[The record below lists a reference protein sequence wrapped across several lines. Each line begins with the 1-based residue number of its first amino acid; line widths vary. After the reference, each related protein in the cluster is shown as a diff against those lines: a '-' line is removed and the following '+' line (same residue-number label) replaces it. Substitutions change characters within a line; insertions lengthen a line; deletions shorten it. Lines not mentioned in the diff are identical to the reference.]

1 MAEWI
6 SIISVIFNLLLGGGV
21 VTTFILYRK
30 QSVRIKNAE
39 AFAQEVNVLRSEID
53 ELRKSLEFERKQREE
68 DKKVIARIELLNT
81 QLFNDKSSLEIKNA
95 LYKKA
100 MNRAYEC
107 TFCSESGKCPVLIQ
121 RKHNEDNE
129 LKTLIKQKA

>member
-53 ELRKSLEFERKQREE
+53 ELRKSLEFERRQREE
-68 DKKVIARIELLNT
+68 DKKVIARVELLNT

-107 TFCSESGKCPVLIQ
+107 TFCSESGKCPVLLQ